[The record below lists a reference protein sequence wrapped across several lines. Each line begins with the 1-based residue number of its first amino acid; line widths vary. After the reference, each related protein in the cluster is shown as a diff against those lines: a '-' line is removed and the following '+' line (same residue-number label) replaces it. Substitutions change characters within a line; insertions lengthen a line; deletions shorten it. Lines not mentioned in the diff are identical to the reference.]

1 MADKRTAFIFPA
13 FIADY
18 RDDPSGSIPRFSLVF
33 KSLLARAAGFA
44 DNGLAG
50 FHRDSNPMTGDEL
63 RNQYLSY
70 VYSCAC
76 SDVLSVHGAKPSMI
90 AGYSMGIYAALYTAG
105 SISFETGLLFIRSAY
120 ESMRRILPGM
130 QYGMGAVI
138 GLSEND
144 ILGIFQDS
152 GFSLSIVNRNS
163 WHSFIVSGE
172 SPQLEAFMLKA
183 REEGALSA
191 KTLGVSVPYHTGLLK
206 DAASELSG
214 TVAGEE
220 LNDPQ
225 IPLISLLT
233 RQVITDAQAARNE
246 VIRNIFNP
254 LDWFSTQIEMHRSGI
269 LTFTECGPSRAL
281 LKNSKFIPGAGKFV
295 IWSSLAKNLPLP

>member
-1 MADKRTAFIFPA
+1 MAYNRTAFIFPA

-18 RDDPSGSIPRFSLVF
+18 RDDPSESIPQFSLVF
-33 KSLLARAAGFA
+33 KSLLARAASFA

-76 SDVLSVHGAKPSMI
+76 SEVLSANRVKPSII
-90 AGYSMGIYAALYTAG
+90 AGYSMGIYASLYTAG
-105 SISFETGLLFIRSAY
+105 SISFETGLFFIRSAFT
-120 ESMRRILPGM
+120 SIRHALPDM

-144 ILGIFQDS
+144 ILGIFQKS
-152 GFSLSIVNRNS
+152 GFRLSIVNRNS
-163 WHSFIVSGE
+163 EHSFIVSGE
-172 SPQLEAFMLKA
+172 NSQMESFMIKA
-183 REEGALSA
+183 REDGALSA
-191 KTLGVSVPYHTGLLK
+191 KTLGVSVPYHTSLLE
-206 DAASELSG
+206 DAASELSV
-214 TVAGEE
+214 TLAGEE
-220 LNDPQ
+220 LSDPQ
-225 IPLISLLT
+225 VPIISLMNQQL
-233 RQVITDAQAARNE
+233 ITDAQSARNE

-281 LKNSKFIPGAGKFV
+281 LKNSKFIPGAAKF
-295 IWSSLAKNLPLP
+295 ILWSSLVKNSQFP